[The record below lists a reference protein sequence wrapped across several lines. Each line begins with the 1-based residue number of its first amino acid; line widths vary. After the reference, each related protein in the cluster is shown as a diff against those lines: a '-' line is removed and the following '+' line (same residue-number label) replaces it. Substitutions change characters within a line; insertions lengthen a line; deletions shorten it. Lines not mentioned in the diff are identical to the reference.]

1 MTWQDMLRVAGPQS
15 ASIGEL
21 WDFTLAVCSIVFV
34 AVLGGFLVA
43 LWVAPRGSETTPP
56 DLTSFERREPRLQWR
71 VGAAVA
77 ASVVLLLVL
86 LVASV
91 GTDRA
96 MAQLPLRDAVHVELT
111 GHQWWWSV
119 RYDDADPSRIFTTAN
134 EMHVPVGKPV
144 IVTLRSDDVI
154 HSLWVPNLTGKK
166 DLIPGRTATLT
177 FRADRAGVYRAQ
189 CAEFCGLQHAWMALP
204 VTAEAPEQ
212 YEAWAARQRQPASNP
227 TDAQA
232 LRGQQVF
239 LGSTCV
245 MCHAVAGTEAAAQHG
260 PDLTHVASRTTLGA
274 GVIPNDP
281 QHLAA
286 WIENP
291 QAHKPGVNM
300 PGHVF
305 PRDDLQ
311 ALVAWLGSLR

>member
-1 MTWQDMLRVAGPQS
+1 LNLHDMLLAAGPQ
-15 ASIGEL
+15 AATIGEL
-21 WDFTLAVCSIVFV
+21 WNFTLGVCSVVFV

-43 LWVAPRGSETTPP
+43 LWCAPRGSESTPP
-56 DLTSFERREPRLQWR
+56 DLTSLERHEPKLQR
-71 VGAAVA
+71 RVSAAVGA
-77 ASVVLLLVL
+77 SIVLLLVL

-91 GTDRA
+91 GADRA
-96 MAQLPLRDAVHVELT
+96 MAQLALRDAVHIELT

-134 EMHVPVGKPV
+134 EMHVTLGRPV
-144 IVTLRSDDVI
+144 IVTLHSDDVI

-177 FRADRAGVYRAQ
+177 LRADRAGEYRAQ
-189 CAEFCGLQHAWMALP
+189 CAEFCGFQHAWMALP
-204 VTAEAPEQ
+204 VTAEPQEQ
-212 YEAWAARQRQPASNP
+212 YEAWAARQRQPATP
-227 TDAQA
+227 PADPLA
-232 LRGQQVF
+232 LRGEQVF

-245 MCHAVAGTEAAAQHG
+245 MCHAVAGTEAAAEHG
-260 PDLTHVASRTTLGA
+260 PDLTHLASRSTLGA

-291 QAHKPGVNM
+291 NAHKPGVNM

-305 PRDDLQ
+305 PREDLQ